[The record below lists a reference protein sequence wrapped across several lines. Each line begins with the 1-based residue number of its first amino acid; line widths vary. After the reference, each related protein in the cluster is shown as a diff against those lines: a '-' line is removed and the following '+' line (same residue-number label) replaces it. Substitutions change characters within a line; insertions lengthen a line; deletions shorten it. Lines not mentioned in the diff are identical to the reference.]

1 MRSRLGWKR
10 KMSES
15 REELKKK
22 LWKKRLR
29 KLEFIRQE
37 SWRYKRLDE
46 SWRRPRGLDSKMRLR
61 RKGWPLS
68 PNVGYRSPKA
78 LRGLHPSG
86 YREVLVRNVKE
97 LENLDPEIYAV
108 RIAHTVGERK
118 AIEISSRAGELGLTI
133 LNPPETSTFEEE
145 VSEEETEV
153 VEDEST

>member
-1 MRSRLGWKR
+1 MGSRLGWKR

-15 REELKKK
+15 RKELKKK

-68 PNVGYRSPKA
+68 PNVGYRSPKE

-133 LNPPETSTFEEE
+133 LNPPETSAFEEE